1 MRISKDEI
9 QKLAIDEVIYHR
21 GVRYFKNGA
30 VSNVM
35 WSNKTQTY
43 KATVTGKHDV
53 VALSIDPSI
62 VDPEDI
68 EMLEDLVAAAVN
80 DAITKARAES
90 EEEMGKL
97 TGGLNMPGIF

>member
-43 KATVTGKHDV
+43 KATVTGKNQHAVMVSLKQGEEISYSCNCATHAKQKGACKHV
-53 VALSIDPSI
+53 VFS
-62 VDPEDI
+62 
-68 EMLEDLVAAAVN
+68 
-80 DAITKARAES
+80 
-90 EEEMGKL
+90 
-97 TGGLNMPGIF
+97 